1 MSSSKNIGLFKI
13 PEKLVVVGDIHADY
27 ETLIKTL
34 QYAGLINKK
43 LEWTGKKT
51 HLIVIGDLVD
61 GKNRVGD
68 WTNDSDIKVIHF
80 LDKLMGS
87 ASKTGGKVVILLG
100 NHEFMNMSGNF
111 SYSGI
116 KGTKEFGGENGRT
129 KYFRGDFKQFAKKCY
144 LAVQYDD
151 WIFCHA
157 GIPPEISKKYSINDL
172 NTLLLLYLDNRMNDD
187 IKEKFV
193 QIISGPHGILTTR
206 EFGMDEVNCSR
217 LTKTLSNYRA
227 NHMVV
232 GHTVQKHIN
241 SMCNHKLWRVDVGLS
256 RAFGENNK
264 KRISSLLIHEHGKKA
279 KILT

>member
-1 MSSSKNIGLFKI
+1 MSSSKNIGIFKI
-13 PEKLVVVGDIHADY
+13 PEKIVVIVDIHADY

-51 HLIVIGDLVD
+51 HLVVLGDLVD

-68 WTNDSDIKVIHF
+68 WTNDSDIKVIYF
-80 LDKLMGS
+80 LEKLMGS

-111 SYSGI
+111 SYSGLKGI
-116 KGTKEFGGENGRT
+116 KEMGGENGRA
-129 KYFRGDFKQFAKKCY
+129 KYFRGEFKQFAKKCY
-144 LAVQYDD
+144 LAVQYDE

-157 GIPPEISKKYSINDL
+157 GIAPEISKKYSIHDL
-172 NTLLLLYLDNRMNDD
+172 NTLLFLYLENRMSDEIKD
-187 IKEKFV
+187 IFV

-206 EFGMDEVNCSR
+206 EFGMDEVSCSR
-217 LTKTLSNYRA
+217 LNKTLANYRA

-264 KRISSLLIHEHGKKA
+264 KRISSLLISDHGKKT

>member
-1 MSSSKNIGLFKI
+1 MSTSKNIGIFKI
-13 PEKLVVVGDIHADY
+13 PEKIVVVGDIHADY

-51 HLIVIGDLVD
+51 HLVAIGDLVD

-68 WTNDSDIKVIHF
+68 WTNDSDIRVIYF
-80 LDKLMGS
+80 LEKLMVS
-87 ASKTGGKVVILLG
+87 ANKMGGKVVILLG
-100 NHEFMNMSGNF
+100 NHEFMNMAGNF
-111 SYSGI
+111 SYSGLKGI
-116 KGTKEFGGENGRT
+116 KEMGGENGRS
-129 KYFRGDFKQFAKKCY
+129 KYFRGEFKQFAKKCY

-157 GIPPEISKKYSINDL
+157 GIAPEISKKYSIHDL
-172 NTLLLLYLDNRMNDD
+172 NTLLLLYLDNKMSDA
-187 IKEKFV
+187 IKNRFV
-193 QIISGPHGILTTR
+193 EIISGTNGILTTR
-206 EFGMDEVNCSR
+206 EFGVDEVDCAR
-217 LTKTLSNYRA
+217 LNKTLTNYHA

-241 SMCNHKLWRVDVGLS
+241 SLCNHKLWRVDVGLS

-264 KRISSLLIHEHGKKA
+264 KRISTLLISDRGKKT

>member
-13 PEKLVVVGDIHADY
+13 PEKIVVVGDIHADY

-51 HLIVIGDLVD
+51 HLVVIGDLVD

-68 WTNDSDIKVIHF
+68 WTNDSDIKVIYF
-80 LDKLMGS
+80 LEKLIDS
-87 ASKTGGKVVILLG
+87 ANKIGGKVVILLG
-100 NHEFMNMSGNF
+100 NHEFMNMAGNF

-116 KGTKEFGGENGRT
+116 KGIKEMGGENSRA
-129 KYFRGDFKQFAKKCY
+129 KYFRGEFKQFAKKCY

-157 GIPPEISKKYSINDL
+157 GIAPEISKKYSIHDL
-172 NTLLLLYLDNRMNDD
+172 NTLLLLYLDNRMNDA
-187 IKEKFV
+187 IKNRFV
-193 QIISGPHGILTTR
+193 EIISGANGILTTR
-206 EFGMDEVNCSR
+206 EFGVDEVDCAR
-217 LTKTLSNYRA
+217 LNKTLANYRA

-241 SMCNHKLWRVDVGLS
+241 SLCNHKLWRVDVGLS

-264 KRISSLLIHEHGKKA
+264 KRISSLLIHDHGKKI

>member
-1 MSSSKNIGLFKI
+1 MSSSKNIGFFKI
-13 PEKLVVVGDIHADY
+13 PEKLVVIGDIHADY

-43 LEWTGKKT
+43 MEWTGKKT
-51 HLIVIGDLVD
+51 HLVVIGDLVD

-68 WTNDSDIKVIHF
+68 WTNDSDIRVIYF
-80 LDKLMGS
+80 LEKLIDS
-87 ASKTGGKVVILLG
+87 ASKMGGKVVILLG
-100 NHEFMNMSGNF
+100 NHEFMNMAGNF
-111 SYSGI
+111 SYSGLKGI
-116 KGTKEFGGENGRT
+116 KEMGGENGRS
-129 KYFRGDFKQFAKKCY
+129 KYFRGEFKKFAKKCY

-157 GIPPEISKKYSINDL
+157 GIAPEISKKYSIHDL
-172 NTLLLLYLDNRMNDD
+172 NTLLLLYLDNKMSDA
-187 IKEKFV
+187 IKNKFV
-193 QIISGPHGILTTR
+193 EIISGTHGILTTR
-206 EFGMDEVNCSR
+206 EFGVDEVDCPR
-217 LTKTLSNYRA
+217 LNKTLTNYRA

-241 SMCNHKLWRVDVGLS
+241 SLCNHKLWRVDVGLS

-264 KRISSLLIHEHGKKA
+264 KRISSLLISDHGKKT

>member
-1 MSSSKNIGLFKI
+1 MSTSKNIGFFKI
-13 PEKLVVVGDIHADY
+13 PEKLVVIGDIHADY

-43 LEWTGKKT
+43 LEWAGKKT

-68 WTNDSDIKVIHF
+68 WTNDSDIRVINF
-80 LDKLMGS
+80 LEKLMSS
-87 ASKTGGKVVILLG
+87 ANKLGGKVVILLG
-100 NHEFMNMSGNF
+100 NHEFMNMAGNF
-111 SYSGI
+111 SYSGVKGI
-116 KGTKEFGGENGRT
+116 KEMGGENGRS
-129 KYFRGDFKQFAKKCY
+129 KYFRGEFKQFAKKCY

-157 GIPPEISKKYSINDL
+157 GIAPEISKKYSIHDL
-172 NTLLLLYLDNRMNDD
+172 NTLLLLYLDNKMNDA
-187 IKEKFV
+187 IKNRFV
-193 QIISGPHGILTTR
+193 EIISGTHGILTTR
-206 EFGMDEVNCSR
+206 EFGVDDVDGSR
-217 LTKTLSNYRA
+217 LNKTLTNYRA

-232 GHTVQKHIN
+232 GHTVQKNIN

-264 KRISSLLIHEHGKKA
+264 KRISSLLISEYGKKT

>member
-13 PEKLVVVGDIHADY
+13 PEKIVVVGDIHADY
-27 ETLIKTL
+27 ETLLKTL
-34 QYAGLINKK
+34 KYAGLINKK

-80 LDKLMGS
+80 LEKLMGS

-116 KGTKEFGGENGRT
+116 KGTNEMGGENGRA
-129 KYFRGDFKQFAKKCY
+129 KYFRGEFKQFAKKCY

-157 GIPPEISKKYSINDL
+157 GIAPEISKKYSIHDL
-172 NTLLLLYLDNRMNDD
+172 NTMLFLYLDNRMSDE

-206 EFGMDEVNCSR
+206 EFGMDNVDCSR
-217 LTKTLSNYRA
+217 LNKTLANYRA

-256 RAFGENNK
+256 RAFGEKNK
-264 KRISSLLIHEHGKKA
+264 KRISSLLISDHGKKT

>member
-13 PEKLVVVGDIHADY
+13 PEKIVVVGDIHADY

-51 HLIVIGDLVD
+51 HLVVIGDLVD

-68 WTNDSDIKVIHF
+68 WTNDSDIKVIYF
-80 LDKLMGS
+80 LEKLIDS
-87 ASKTGGKVVILLG
+87 ANKIGGKVVILLG
-100 NHEFMNMSGNF
+100 NHEFMNMAGNF

-116 KGTKEFGGENGRT
+116 KGIKEMGGENSRA
-129 KYFRGDFKQFAKKCY
+129 KYFRGEFKQFAKKCY

-157 GIPPEISKKYSINDL
+157 GIAPEISKKYSIHDL
-172 NTLLLLYLDNRMNDD
+172 NTLLLLYLDNRMNDA
-187 IKEKFV
+187 IKNRFV
-193 QIISGPHGILTTR
+193 EIISGANGILTTR
-206 EFGMDEVNCSR
+206 EFGVDEVDCAR
-217 LTKTLSNYRA
+217 LNKTLANYRA

-241 SMCNHKLWRVDVGLS
+241 SLCNHKLWRVDVGLS
-256 RAFGENNK
+256 KAFGENNK
-264 KRISSLLIHEHGKKA
+264 KRISSLLIHDHGKKI

>member
-1 MSSSKNIGLFKI
+1 MSSSKNIGFFKI
-13 PEKLVVVGDIHADY
+13 PEKIVVIGDIHADY

-43 LEWTGKKT
+43 LEWAGKKT
-51 HLIVIGDLVD
+51 HLVVIGDLVD

-68 WTNDSDIKVIHF
+68 WTNDSDIRVINF
-80 LDKLMGS
+80 LEKLMSS
-87 ASKTGGKVVILLG
+87 ANKVGGKVVILLG
-100 NHEFMNMSGNF
+100 NHEFMNMAGNF
-111 SYSGI
+111 SYSGLKGI
-116 KGTKEFGGENGRT
+116 KEMGGENGRS
-129 KYFRGDFKQFAKKCY
+129 KYFRGEFKQFAKKCY

-157 GIPPEISKKYSINDL
+157 GIAPEISKKYSIHDL
-172 NTLLLLYLDNRMNDD
+172 NTLLLLYLDNKMNDA
-187 IKEKFV
+187 IKNRFV
-193 QIISGPHGILTTR
+193 EIISGTHGILTTR
-206 EFGMDEVNCSR
+206 EFGVDEVDCAR
-217 LTKTLSNYRA
+217 LNKTLSNYRA

-241 SMCNHKLWRVDVGLS
+241 SLCNHKLWRVDVGLS

-264 KRISSLLIHEHGKKA
+264 KRISSLLISDHGKKT

>member
-1 MSSSKNIGLFKI
+1 MSSSKNIGFFKI
-13 PEKLVVVGDIHADY
+13 PEKIVVIGDIHADY

-43 LEWTGKKT
+43 LEWVGKKT
-51 HLIVIGDLVD
+51 HLVVIGDLVD

-68 WTNDSDIKVIHF
+68 WTNDSDIRVINF
-80 LDKLMGS
+80 LEKLMSS
-87 ASKTGGKVVILLG
+87 ANKVGGKVVILLG
-100 NHEFMNMSGNF
+100 NHEFMNMAGNF
-111 SYSGI
+111 SYSGLKGI
-116 KGTKEFGGENGRT
+116 KEMGGENGRS
-129 KYFRGDFKQFAKKCY
+129 KYFRGEFKQFAKKCY

-157 GIPPEISKKYSINDL
+157 GIAPEISKKYSIHDL
-172 NTLLLLYLDNRMNDD
+172 NTLLLLYLDNKMNDS
-187 IKEKFV
+187 IKNRFV
-193 QIISGPHGILTTR
+193 EIISGMHGILTTR
-206 EFGMDEVNCSR
+206 EFGVDEVDCAR
-217 LTKTLSNYRA
+217 LNKTLTNYRA

-241 SMCNHKLWRVDVGLS
+241 SLCNHKLWRVDVGLS

-264 KRISSLLIHEHGKKA
+264 KRISSLLISDHGKKM

>member
-13 PEKLVVVGDIHADY
+13 PEKIVVVGDIHADY

-43 LEWTGKKT
+43 MEWTGKKT
-51 HLIVIGDLVD
+51 HLVVIGDLVD

-68 WTNDSDIKVIHF
+68 WTSDSDIKVIHF
-80 LDKLMGS
+80 LEKLMGS

-111 SYSGI
+111 SYSGV
-116 KGTKEFGGENGRT
+116 KGTKEMGGENGRA
-129 KYFRGDFKQFAKKCY
+129 KYFRGSFKHFAKKCY
-144 LAVQYDD
+144 LAVQYND
-151 WIFCHA
+151 WVFCHA
-157 GIPPEISKKYSINDL
+157 GIAPEISKKYSIHDL
-172 NTLLLLYLDNRMNDD
+172 NTLLLLYLDNRMSDE

-206 EFGMDEVNCSR
+206 EFGMDEVSCSR
-217 LTKTLSNYRA
+217 LNKTLANYRA

-241 SMCNHKLWRVDVGLS
+241 SMCNNKLWRVDVGLS

-264 KRISSLLIHEHGKKA
+264 KRISSLLISDHGKRT